1 MGFSREI
8 SRSFWE
14 SPGIPSYCTNGHYTD
29 LTFRRAKLVILYT
42 FYLKLDYRCTK

>member
-14 SPGIPSYCTNGHYTD
+14 SPGFPSYCTNAYYTD

-42 FYLKLDYRCTK
+42 SYLKRGKCCT